1 MSSPCRARVVPESS
15 AVRLRTPAVVILCL
29 LVSTTALAQF
39 DENPPK
45 FDSYSDFGGVGLL
58 QMPTARFSPEGEF
71 AFATTKVYPYTRNA
85 LTAQPLPWLEGVLR
99 YTTVENRLYGPES
112 FSGDQSYK
120 DKGIDIKLRLVEE
133 SSAFPQVVVGLRDI
147 GGTGL
152 FAGEYVAL
160 SRRYY
165 DFDFTLGMG
174 WGYTGTRGQLP
185 NPLGFLFSSFK
196 QRASVVG
203 QGGNLSTTAYFHGE
217 RVSIFGGVTYQTPI
231 PGLILKA
238 ELDGNNY
245 QSEPFSNTQRVTSP
259 INIGATYSYGGWLDL
274 SLGLERGNTFMA
286 QLALHGNVHNI
297 KGFPKYDAP
306 PVALKPR
313 DLSAD
318 VAAMAQRQTVA
329 PTGDPQLRLSQALSA
344 NRFKVESV
352 EINGHHAT
360 ATVSQRTFRNKAKAL
375 GRAARI
381 MANELPPEV
390 EELTYVNVE
399 RGIETQRVS
408 LMRKDLEKA
417 VNLVGSPEEMAI
429 NLRIE
434 APGSDLGEKP
444 VVDAGRYPSLEWG
457 WNPQMKHQIGGPD
470 AAYFYQ
476 IYLKADAE
484 IQFTRK
490 LSTTAEIGFNLA
502 DNLDGLKL
510 NSDSVLPHVRSDI
523 KEYLK
528 QGKNG
533 ITRLQADYLTN
544 IGSSFYGRL
553 SAGLFEEMFGG
564 VGGELLYKPFGKRWA
579 MGVELNRVQQRDY
592 DMLFSFLDY
601 GVTTGHVDFYY
612 RLPFYNMTAQLSV
625 GQYLAG
631 DQGATIGVAR
641 QFDSGAVIG
650 AFATKT
656 NVSAED
662 FGEGSFDKGIYISIP
677 MDMISLYSSRSSLGM
692 GWRPLTRDG
701 GQRLSIGKRLYPI
714 VADSNPDK
722 FMRDWGE
729 VLE

>member
-1 MSSPCRARVVPESS
+1 MSSPSRARCVPESS
-15 AVRLRTPAVVILCL
+15 ALRKRLPAAVILCL
-29 LVSTTALAQF
+29 LVPTAVLAQF
-39 DENPPK
+39 DETPPK

-71 AFATTKVYPYTRNA
+71 GFATTRVYPYWRNA
-85 LTAQPLPWLEGVLR
+85 LTVQPLPWLEGVLR
-99 YTTVENRLYGPES
+99 YTTVENRLYGPEN
-112 FSGDQSYK
+112 FSGDQTYK

-133 SSAFPQVVVGLRDI
+133 SSVFPQVVVGLRDV

-174 WGYTGTRGQLP
+174 WGYTGTRGQVP
-185 NPLGFLFSSFK
+185 NPLGFLSSSFK
-196 QRASVVG
+196 QRANVVG
-203 QGGNLSTTAYFHGE
+203 QGGNLSTSTYFHGE
-217 RVSIFGGVTYQTPI
+217 RVSVFGGVTYQTPI

-238 ELDGNNY
+238 EFDGNNY
-245 QSEPFSNTQRVTSP
+245 QSEPQGNNQKVSSP
-259 INIGATYSYGGWLDL
+259 INIGAAYSYGGWLDL
-274 SLGLERGNTFMA
+274 TLGLERGNTFVA
-286 QLALHGNVHNI
+286 QLALHGNVHET
-297 KGFPKYDAP
+297 KGLPKFDVP

-318 VAAMAQRQTVA
+318 VAAMAERQANV
-329 PTGDPQLRLSQALSA
+329 PPGDPKLRLSQALSSKSY
-344 NRFKVESV
+344 KVESV
-352 EINGHHAT
+352 EINGRHAT
-360 ATVSQRTFRNKAKAL
+360 ATVSQRVFRNKAKAI

-417 VNLVGSPEEMAI
+417 VNFQGSPEEMAI
-429 NLRIE
+429 NLRLE
-434 APGSDLGEKP
+434 APGSDLGENP
-444 VVDAGRYPSLEWG
+444 MIEANRYPSFDG
-457 WNPQMKHQIGGPD
+457 SWNPSMKHQIGGPD
-470 AAYFYQ
+470 GAYFYQ

-490 LSTTAEIGFNLA
+490 ISTTAEVGFNLA

-528 QGKNG
+528 QGKSG

-544 IGSSFYGRL
+544 ISSSLYGRL

-564 VGGELLYKPFGKRWA
+564 VGGELLYKPYGERWA
-579 MGVELNRVQQRDY
+579 IGIELNRVQQRDY

-631 DQGATIGVAR
+631 DRGATLGFAR
-641 QFDSGAVIG
+641 QFDSGAAIG
-650 AFATKT
+650 VFATKT
-656 NVSAED
+656 NVSAAD
-662 FGEGSFDKGIYISIP
+662 FGEGSFDKGIYFSIP
-677 MDMISLYSSRSSLGM
+677 MDMISLYSSRSSLSLS
-692 GWRPLTRDG
+692 WRPLTRDG
-701 GQRLSIGKRLYPI
+701 GQRLSIGKRLYSI

-722 FMRDWGE
+722 LMRDWGE
-729 VLE
+729 VLD